1 MLLDA
6 RAGKAAKDAGMQLA
20 LDFAGQEWKER
31 VIPAFAAWAAVQR
44 YRGFKTCTIEAFRA
58 DNPGVQPQS
67 HKAWGSLPKL
77 LLTARL
83 VHENLDE
90 RGEPHYRRAAAP
102 KTRCHPIRVW
112 GLI

>member
-6 RAGKAAKDAGMQLA
+6 KAGKAAKDAGMQLA

-44 YRGFKTCTIEAFRA
+44 FRGFKTCTIEAFRA
-58 DNPGVQPQS
+58 DNPGVHPES

-77 LLTARL
+77 LLAARL
-83 VHENLDE
+83 IHEHLDE
-90 RGEPHYRRAAAP
+90 RGQPIYRRAAAP
-102 KTRCHPIRVW
+102 KTHCHPVRTW
-112 GLI
+112 LLP